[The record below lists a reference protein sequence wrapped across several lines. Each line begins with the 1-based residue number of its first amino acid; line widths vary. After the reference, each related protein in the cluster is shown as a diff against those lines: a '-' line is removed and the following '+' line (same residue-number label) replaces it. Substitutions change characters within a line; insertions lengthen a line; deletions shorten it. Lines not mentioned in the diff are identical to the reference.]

1 MAKLSK
7 LVVDEKLKKNCESFL
22 KGINSQMRYQS
33 NLSGDSTSFEWVDTI
48 EFVCPYIDNIVRN
61 PRVALIN
68 EEDVVKIERAK
79 KISVDS
85 VKDLSKHTH
94 YIEKIN
100 EETNEVQPSKILITR
115 REETYNTYENR
126 FIYTLI
132 TNLSRF
138 MITKEAFLEDFE
150 TKNDKVLEYAGS
162 TSNNIERINIEL
174 KVTSYSIPEG
184 SGADDFAKELEE
196 IRKRVKRIRDY
207 ISSWRRSEM
216 YSSLEEARVPF
227 VVPPIRK
234 TNLILKN
241 PNFQNATK
249 LWEFL
254 QTYDFNEFEDT
265 SKEGLDTTGND
276 IMKAIL
282 DEAFLMDYFVL
293 ASISP
298 SKREQKE
305 KLIKYVMTSLN
316 LHIKRVVS
324 ILLDY
329 GIDISEKELLN
340 MISIEINEEKN
351 RRLASTKDVRDKF
364 KTALEEYLEKMQEYM

>member
-234 TNLILKN
+234 TNLILKILT
-241 PNFQNATK
+241 FK
-249 LWEFL
+249 CYKIREF
-254 QTYDFNEFEDT
+254 TN
-265 SKEGLDTTGND
+265 
-276 IMKAIL
+276 I
-282 DEAFLMDYFVL
+282 
-293 ASISP
+293 
-298 SKREQKE
+298 
-305 KLIKYVMTSLN
+305 
-316 LHIKRVVS
+316 
-324 ILLDY
+324 
-329 GIDISEKELLN
+329 
-340 MISIEINEEKN
+340 
-351 RRLASTKDVRDKF
+351 
-364 KTALEEYLEKMQEYM
+364 

>member
-1 MAKLSK
+1 MGKALKLNSELNK
-7 LVVDEKLKKNCESFL
+7 KSDLFIEKV
-22 KGINSQMRYQS
+22 NSQMVYQS
-33 NLSGDSTSFEWVDTI
+33 DFSGELINFEWIDKI
-48 EFVCPYIDNIVRN
+48 EFACPYVDNIVRN
-61 PRVALIN
+61 PKVALIK
-68 EEDVVKIERAK
+68 EEDIVKVEKAK
-79 KISVDS
+79 KVSVAS
-85 VKDLSKHTH
+85 IKDLSRHTH
-94 YIEKIN
+94 YIEKIDK
-100 EETNEVQPSKILITR
+100 ETMEVQPNKLLIER
-115 REETYNTYENR
+115 SEETFNTYENR

-216 YSSLEEARVPF
+216 YSSLEKARVPF